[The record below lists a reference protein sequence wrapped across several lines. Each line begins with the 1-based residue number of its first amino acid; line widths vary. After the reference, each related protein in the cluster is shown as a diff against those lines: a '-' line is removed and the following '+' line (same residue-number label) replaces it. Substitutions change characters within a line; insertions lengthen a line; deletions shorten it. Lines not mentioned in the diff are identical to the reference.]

1 MSGAGPLRVLIA
13 CDHIDHGGA
22 LHGGG
27 RQLIEVLRA
36 FDRTLVQP
44 TVCVFRPASDLG
56 LTLRAEGL
64 PLEFF
69 GDHRFSPAPLARLW
83 RRIRRDRIEVL
94 HLTDFAA
101 TTWGRIAG
109 AATGT
114 PSLVQV
120 ISHHSEWQPR
130 GFPRYVELA
139 YRALAPLTRRA
150 IANSSSVRRF
160 ATQRMGFA
168 PEDVEVL
175 HCALPE
181 HSFAPPSD
189 SAIREVR
196 ARHGIAEGAPV
207 IGAVTRFHVVKG
219 MRYLI
224 EAFAAVAARHPDA
237 RLVLVGQGPEEPLLR
252 SRAAELGLADTVV
265 FAGYQ
270 RDVAAYLGSFTVTA
284 VPSLEEGFGLAALE
298 SLAVGV
304 PVVAS
309 RLGGLVDVVTDGVTG
324 LLVAPADADAL
335 AAALLRV
342 LDDPGTARAMGAAGK
357 ADSPRFALGRH
368 VERLTAIYSELAGRT
383 LVH

>member
-56 LTLRAEGL
+56 LALRAEGL

-114 PSLVQV
+114 PALVQV

-139 YRALAPLTRRA
+139 YRALAPLTRKA

-160 ATQRMGFA
+160 AMQRMGFA

-181 HSFAPPSD
+181 HSFSPPSD
-189 SAIREVR
+189 AAIREVR
-196 ARHGIAEGAPV
+196 ARHGIAETAPV
-207 IGAVTRFHVVKG
+207 IGAVTRFHAVKG

-270 RDVAAYLGSFTVTA
+270 RDVAGYLGSFTLTA

-335 AAALLRV
+335 AAALLRM
-342 LDDPGTARAMGAAGK
+342 LEDPARARAMGAAGK
-357 ADSPRFALGRH
+357 ADSPRFALGHH